1 MAMSTR
7 CKTRSN
13 LLYMYPLSLIYIKSF
28 ILILNFLHPW
38 VLLFSLAFRWNKDY
52 LTIICSE
59 GHKNKN
65 YSLFELIL
73 IINTAICECFAN
85 IKWKKELSHCYTWA
99 FWGWFMVWP
108 SGGNLRKQGSQK
120 GDKEPLLVQL
130 AAVPINRYLEVAWCW
145 RWILNSSQDILHA
158 SCVVTSF

>member
-1 MAMSTR
+1 MKFKRPFKYFNMAMSTR

-85 IKWKKELSHCYTWA
+85 IKWKKELSHMC
-99 FWGWFMVWP
+99 
-108 SGGNLRKQGSQK
+108 
-120 GDKEPLLVQL
+120 LLVAGLWFDL
-130 AAVPINRYLEVAWCW
+130 AAETSGSKEARKGIKSRSWCSWQLSLSTDIW
-145 RWILNSSQDILHA
+145 R
-158 SCVVTSF
+158 